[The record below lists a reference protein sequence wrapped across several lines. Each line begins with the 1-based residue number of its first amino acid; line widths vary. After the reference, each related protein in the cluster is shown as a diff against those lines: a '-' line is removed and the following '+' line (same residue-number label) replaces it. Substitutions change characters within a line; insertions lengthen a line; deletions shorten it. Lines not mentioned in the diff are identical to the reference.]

1 MAVDPTFTTVPLER
15 RGRGAWLTLNRP
27 EKLNVFDPVMV
38 REIDEILYEHPK
50 VLEAA
55 AVGVPDPR
63 RGETVKAFIVVQP
76 GETLTEEEVIAF
88 CKDRLAPYKVP
99 RIVEFRDEL
108 PKSTVGKVLRRVL
121 RDEELAKAK
130 QA

>member
-1 MAVDPTFTTVPLER
+1 MRRWAGSPSPSPPTIITRT
-15 RGRGAWLTLNRP
+15 A
-27 EKLNVFDPVMV
+27 
-38 REIDEILYEHPK
+38 
-50 VLEAA
+50 
-55 AVGVPDPR
+55 
-63 RGETVKAFIVVQP
+63 QP

-99 RIVEFRDEL
+99 RMIEFRDEL

-130 QA
+130 PA